1 MIAFAWK
8 MLAWFGVGVVVALSV
23 LIVPLHVAAERK
35 RLDGTTREIV
45 QAERDIRALET
56 EFETRANIAQL
67 ERWNG
72 DTLRLASPVAAQYV
86 RDEAALASLDF
97 KAPLGVVGSD
107 VRMAAAIVP
116 SQLSAPTGSVIA
128 PAASPSAT
136 ATATATATAAT
147 APTAPV
153 RMASV
158 ATSAPRVVTSGK
170 ASSGRS
176 QPGKSQAVAMLDR
189 KLLSDSV
196 IGGIVSGA
204 SAESR
209 AR

>member
-35 RLDGTTREIV
+35 KLDGTTREIV
-45 QAERDIRALET
+45 QAQRDIRALET

-72 DTLRLASPVAAQYV
+72 DTLRLGSPVAAQYV
-86 RDEAALASLDF
+86 RDEAALAALDF
-97 KAPLGVVGSD
+97 NAPLGTAGGN

-116 SQLSAPTGSVIA
+116 SQLSAPTIAVSAPA
-128 PAASPSAT
+128 PAATTPAN
-136 ATATATATAAT
+136 A
-147 APTAPV
+147 APTATV
-153 RMASV
+153 RMAAVTTAAARGV
-158 ATSAPRVVTSGK
+158 ARLPGVQT
-170 ASSGRS
+170 ASSTRL
-176 QPGKSQAVAMLDR
+176 QPVRSQAVAMLDR

>member
-72 DTLRLASPVAAQYV
+72 DTLRLAPPVAAQYV

-116 SQLSAPTGSVIA
+116 SQLSAPTGSVVA
-128 PAASPSAT
+128 PAAAPT

-147 APTAPV
+147 APTAPA

-158 ATSAPRVVTSGK
+158 STTAPRVVTSGK
-170 ASSGRS
+170 ASSGRP

>member
-35 RLDGTTREIV
+35 KLDGTTRDIV

-86 RDEAALASLDF
+86 RDEAALAALDF
-97 KAPLGVVGSD
+97 NAPLGTAGSD

-116 SQLSAPTGSVIA
+116 SQLSAPTIAVSAPA
-128 PAASPSAT
+128 PAATT
-136 ATATATATAAT
+136 AVTAAPMVTVRVAAVT
-147 APTAPV
+147 AA
-153 RMASV
+153 
-158 ATSAPRVVTSGK
+158 APRGVAPSPAVKTG
-170 ASSGRS
+170 SSTRLRPVG
-176 QPGKSQAVAMLDR
+176 SQAVAMLDR

-196 IGGIVSGA
+196 IGGIVSSA
-204 SAESR
+204 SAESH

>member
-35 RLDGTTREIV
+35 KLDGTTREIV

-86 RDEAALASLDF
+86 RDEATLAALDF
-97 KAPLGVVGSD
+97 NAPLSTAGGD

-116 SQLSAPTGSVIA
+116 SQLGAPTVAVSA
-128 PAASPSAT
+128 PAAAATTTAAAAPMVTARVAAVTT
-136 ATATATATAAT
+136 ATPRGV
-147 APTAPV
+147 APSPAVKT
-153 RMASV
+153 
-158 ATSAPRVVTSGK
+158 
-170 ASSGRS
+170 ASSTRL
-176 QPGKSQAVAMLDR
+176 QPARSQAVAMLDR

>member
-8 MLAWFGVGVVVALSV
+8 MLAWFGVGVVVALGV
-23 LIVPLHVAAERK
+23 LIVPLHVAAERRK
-35 RLDGTTREIV
+35 LDGTTREIA

-72 DTLRLASPVAAQYV
+72 DTLRLASPVAAQYM
-86 RDEAALASLDF
+86 RDEAALAALDF
-97 KAPLGVVGSD
+97 KAPLGVAGGD
-107 VRMAAAIVP
+107 VRLAAAIVP
-116 SQLSAPTGSVIA
+116 SQLSAPTAAVIA
-128 PAASPSAT
+128 PVAT
-136 ATATATATAAT
+136 VAAT
-147 APTAPV
+147 APTAAVSTVAAPV
-153 RMASV
+153 RMAAV
-158 ATSAPRVVTSGK
+158 TAPAQPMARLPGVKAAPSARL
-170 ASSGRS
+170 
-176 QPGKSQAVAMLDR
+176 QPVRQQAVAMLDR